1 MCETLNT
8 PYMTRRRI
16 IENLKEMVFGAKAFE
31 RFNDKERETLAMAA
45 IKLEDMEAVETC
57 NLDLASENEN
67 LLEQIQEMKAKA
79 WIPVTERLPEVEGA
93 TRCLVTVDNYGIDAY
108 TAIRTYFPETKNFND
123 TVITW
128 MQLLEPY
135 KEGNEE

>member
-57 NLDLASENEN
+57 NLDLASENEE
-67 LLEQIQEMKAKA
+67 LLEQIAEIQSKPWFPVIDTSEGILSREETMRLIKDEMEDLVAFIKNHEREDIPDNVWELCLKMQDKAN
-79 WIPVTERLPEVEGA
+79 I
-93 TRCLVTVDNYGIDAY
+93 Y
-108 TAIRTYFPETKNFND
+108 
-123 TVITW
+123 
-128 MQLLEPY
+128 
-135 KEGNEE
+135 

>member
-57 NLDLASENEN
+57 NLDLASENEE
-67 LLEQIQEMKAKA
+67 LLEQIAEIQSKSWFPVIDTSEGILFREETMRLIKDEMEDLVAFIKNHEREDIPDNVWELCLKMQDKAN
-79 WIPVTERLPEVEGA
+79 I
-93 TRCLVTVDNYGIDAY
+93 Y
-108 TAIRTYFPETKNFND
+108 
-123 TVITW
+123 
-128 MQLLEPY
+128 
-135 KEGNEE
+135 

>member
-8 PYMTRRRI
+8 PYMTRRRV

-57 NLDLASENEN
+57 NLDLASENEE
-67 LLEQIQEMKAKA
+67 LLEQIAEIQSKPWFPVIDTSEGILFCEETMRLTKDEMEDLVAFIKNHEREDIPDNVWELCLRMQDKAN
-79 WIPVTERLPEVEGA
+79 I
-93 TRCLVTVDNYGIDAY
+93 Y
-108 TAIRTYFPETKNFND
+108 
-123 TVITW
+123 
-128 MQLLEPY
+128 
-135 KEGNEE
+135 

>member
-57 NLDLASENEN
+57 NLDLASENEE
-67 LLEQIQEMKAKA
+67 LLEQIAEIQSKPWFPVVDTSEGILSREETMRLIKDEMEDLVAFIKNHEREDIPDNVWELCLKMQDKAN
-79 WIPVTERLPEVEGA
+79 I
-93 TRCLVTVDNYGIDAY
+93 Y
-108 TAIRTYFPETKNFND
+108 
-123 TVITW
+123 
-128 MQLLEPY
+128 
-135 KEGNEE
+135 

>member
-8 PYMTRRRI
+8 PYMTRRRV

-57 NLDLASENEN
+57 NLDLASENEE
-67 LLEQIQEMKAKA
+67 LLEQIAEIQSKPWFPVIDTSEGILFCEETMRLTKDEMEDLVAFIKNHEREDIPDNVWELCFKMQDKAN
-79 WIPVTERLPEVEGA
+79 I
-93 TRCLVTVDNYGIDAY
+93 Y
-108 TAIRTYFPETKNFND
+108 
-123 TVITW
+123 
-128 MQLLEPY
+128 
-135 KEGNEE
+135 

>member
-8 PYMTRRRI
+8 PYMTRRRV

-57 NLDLASENEN
+57 NLDLASENEE
-67 LLEQIQEMKAKA
+67 LLEQIAEIQSKPWFPVIDTSEGILFREETMRLIKDEMEDLVAFIKNHERENIPDNVWELCLKMQDKAN
-79 WIPVTERLPEVEGA
+79 I
-93 TRCLVTVDNYGIDAY
+93 Y
-108 TAIRTYFPETKNFND
+108 
-123 TVITW
+123 
-128 MQLLEPY
+128 
-135 KEGNEE
+135 

>member
-16 IENLKEMVFGAKAFE
+16 IKNLKEMVFGAKAFE

-57 NLDLASENEN
+57 NLDLASENEE
-67 LLEQIQEMKAKA
+67 LLEQIAEIQSKPWLPVIDTSEDILFREETMRLIKDEMEDLVAFIKNHEREDIPDNVWELCLKMQDKAN
-79 WIPVTERLPEVEGA
+79 I
-93 TRCLVTVDNYGIDAY
+93 Y
-108 TAIRTYFPETKNFND
+108 
-123 TVITW
+123 
-128 MQLLEPY
+128 
-135 KEGNEE
+135 

>member
-57 NLDLASENEN
+57 NLDLASENEE
-67 LLEQIQEMKAKA
+67 LLEQIAEIQSKPWFPVIDTSEGILFREKTMRLIKDEMEDLVAFIKNHEREDIPDNVWELCLKMQDKAN
-79 WIPVTERLPEVEGA
+79 I
-93 TRCLVTVDNYGIDAY
+93 Y
-108 TAIRTYFPETKNFND
+108 
-123 TVITW
+123 
-128 MQLLEPY
+128 
-135 KEGNEE
+135 

>member
-57 NLDLASENEN
+57 NLDLASENEE
-67 LLEQIQEMKAKA
+67 LLEQIAEIQSKPWFPVIDTSEGILFREETMRLIKDEMEDLVAFIKNHEREDIPDNVWELCLKMQDKAN
-79 WIPVTERLPEVEGA
+79 I
-93 TRCLVTVDNYGIDAY
+93 Y
-108 TAIRTYFPETKNFND
+108 
-123 TVITW
+123 
-128 MQLLEPY
+128 
-135 KEGNEE
+135 

>member
-57 NLDLASENEN
+57 NLDLASENEE
-67 LLEQIQEMKAKA
+67 LLEQIAEIQSKPWFPVIDTSEGILFREETMRLIKDEMEDLVAFIKNHEREDSPDNVWELCLKMQDKAN
-79 WIPVTERLPEVEGA
+79 I
-93 TRCLVTVDNYGIDAY
+93 Y
-108 TAIRTYFPETKNFND
+108 
-123 TVITW
+123 
-128 MQLLEPY
+128 
-135 KEGNEE
+135 

>member
-8 PYMTRRRI
+8 PYMTRRRV

-57 NLDLASENEN
+57 NLDLASENEE
-67 LLEQIQEMKAKA
+67 LLEQIAEMQSKSWFPVIDTSEGILFREEPIRLIKDEMEDLVAFIKNHEREDIPDNVWELCLRMQDKAN
-79 WIPVTERLPEVEGA
+79 I
-93 TRCLVTVDNYGIDAY
+93 Y
-108 TAIRTYFPETKNFND
+108 
-123 TVITW
+123 
-128 MQLLEPY
+128 
-135 KEGNEE
+135 

>member
-57 NLDLASENEN
+57 NLDLASENEE
-67 LLEQIQEMKAKA
+67 LLEQIAEMQSKPWFPVIDTSEGILFREETMRLIKDEMEDLVAFIKNHEREDIPDNVWELCLKMQDKAN
-79 WIPVTERLPEVEGA
+79 I
-93 TRCLVTVDNYGIDAY
+93 Y
-108 TAIRTYFPETKNFND
+108 
-123 TVITW
+123 
-128 MQLLEPY
+128 
-135 KEGNEE
+135 

>member
-57 NLDLASENEN
+57 NLDLASENEE
-67 LLEQIQEMKAKA
+67 LLEQIAEIQSKPWFPVIDTSEGILFREETMTLIKDEMEDLVAFIKNHEREDIPDNVWELCLKMQDKAN
-79 WIPVTERLPEVEGA
+79 I
-93 TRCLVTVDNYGIDAY
+93 Y
-108 TAIRTYFPETKNFND
+108 
-123 TVITW
+123 
-128 MQLLEPY
+128 
-135 KEGNEE
+135 

>member
-57 NLDLASENEN
+57 NLDLASENEE
-67 LLEQIQEMKAKA
+67 LLEQIAEIQSKSWFPVIDTSEGILFREDTMRLIKDEMEDLVAFIKNHERENIPDNVWELCLKMQDKAN
-79 WIPVTERLPEVEGA
+79 I
-93 TRCLVTVDNYGIDAY
+93 Y
-108 TAIRTYFPETKNFND
+108 
-123 TVITW
+123 
-128 MQLLEPY
+128 
-135 KEGNEE
+135 

>member
-8 PYMTRRRI
+8 PYITRRRV

-57 NLDLASENEN
+57 NLDLASENEE
-67 LLEQIQEMKAKA
+67 LLEQIAEIQSKPWFPVIDTSEGILFREETMRLIKDEMEDLVAFIKNHEREDIPDNVWELCLKMQDKAN
-79 WIPVTERLPEVEGA
+79 I
-93 TRCLVTVDNYGIDAY
+93 Y
-108 TAIRTYFPETKNFND
+108 
-123 TVITW
+123 
-128 MQLLEPY
+128 
-135 KEGNEE
+135 